1 LIARRRTKIKRQA
14 NCEFKEQKKQ
24 MSKYMTFTDAAF
36 KDRDCLLKSLAE
48 CGYATIEEGEA
59 LSLYGY
65 RGDRRP
71 ETAQIVVRR
80 KYIGGASNDLG
91 FQKTDAG
98 YVPVISE
105 YDQGYMMQGKFLTNL
120 RTNYNLKSAEKLA
133 RNLRGSLH
141 QERVGS
147 TIKIRIKY

>member
-1 LIARRRTKIKRQA
+1 
-14 NCEFKEQKKQ
+14 
-24 MSKYMTFTDAAF
+24 MSKYMSFTEAAF
-36 KDRDCLLKSLAE
+36 KDRKCLLDALRE
-48 CGYATIEEGEA
+48 CGYLEVEEGEN

-65 RGDRRP
+65 QGDQRP

-80 KYIGGASNDLG
+80 KFIGSASNDLG

-105 YDQGYMMQGKFLTNL
+105 FDQRTMMQGKFLTNL

-133 RNLRGSLH
+133 RSLRGTLH

>member
-1 LIARRRTKIKRQA
+1 MA
-14 NCEFKEQKKQ
+14 
-24 MSKYMTFTDAAF
+24 FTDTTF
-36 KDRDCLLKSLAE
+36 KDRETLLKALAE
-48 CGYATIEEGEA
+48 CGYSTVEEGES

-65 RGDRRP
+65 QGDRRS

-80 KYIGGASNDLG
+80 KYIGSASNDLG
-91 FQKTDAG
+91 FQKTKSG

-105 YDQGYMMQGKFLTNL
+105 YDQRYMMQGKFLTNL

-133 RNLRGSLH
+133 RNLRGTLH
-141 QERVGS
+141 RERVGS

>member
-1 LIARRRTKIKRQA
+1 
-14 NCEFKEQKKQ
+14 
-24 MSKYMTFTDAAF
+24 MSKYITFTHTAF
-36 KDRDCLLKSLAE
+36 KDRECLLKALAE
-48 CGYATIEEGEA
+48 CGYSAVEEGEA

-65 RGDRRP
+65 QSDRRP

-80 KYIGGASNDLG
+80 KYIGSASNDLG

-105 YDQGYMMQGKFLTNL
+105 YDQRYMMQGKFLTAL

-133 RNLRGSLH
+133 RSLRGTLH

>member
-1 LIARRRTKIKRQA
+1 
-14 NCEFKEQKKQ
+14 
-24 MSKYMTFTDAAF
+24 MTFTETAF
-36 KDRDCLLKSLAE
+36 KDRETLLKALAE
-48 CGYATIEEGEA
+48 CGYETVEEGEA

-65 RGDRRP
+65 QGDRRP

-80 KYIGGASNDLG
+80 KYIGAASNDLG

-105 YDQGYMMQGKFLTNL
+105 YDRSYMMQGKFLTNL

-133 RNLRGSLH
+133 RNLRGTLH
-141 QERVGS
+141 RERVGS

>member
-1 LIARRRTKIKRQA
+1 
-14 NCEFKEQKKQ
+14 
-24 MSKYMTFTDAAF
+24 MTFTSAAF
-36 KDRDCLLKSLAE
+36 KDRECLLKALRE
-48 CGYATIEEGEA
+48 CGYAETEEGEA

-65 RGDRRP
+65 HGDRRP

-80 KYIGGASNDLG
+80 KFIGAASNDLG
-91 FQKTDAG
+91 FQKTESG

-105 YDQGYMMQGKFLTNL
+105 YDRSFIMQGKFLTNL

-133 RNLRGSLH
+133 RNLRGTLH

>member
-1 LIARRRTKIKRQA
+1 
-14 NCEFKEQKKQ
+14 
-24 MSKYMTFTDAAF
+24 MTFTGTAF
-36 KDRDCLLKSLAE
+36 KDRECLLNALAE
-48 CGYATIEEGEA
+48 CGYGTVEEGEA

-65 RGDRRP
+65 QGDRRP

-80 KYIGGASNDLG
+80 KFIGSASNDLG

-98 YVPVISE
+98 YIPVISE
-105 YDQGYMMQGKFLTNL
+105 FDQRTMMQGKFLTAL

-133 RNLRGSLH
+133 RNLRGTMH
-141 QERVGS
+141 QERIGS

>member
-1 LIARRRTKIKRQA
+1 
-14 NCEFKEQKKQ
+14 

-36 KDRDCLLKSLAE
+36 KDRECLLNALSE
-48 CGYATIEEGEA
+48 CGYAEVEEGES

-65 RGDRRP
+65 QGDRRV

-80 KYIGGASNDLG
+80 KFIGAASNDLG

-105 YDQGYMMQGKFLTNL
+105 YDQRTMKQGKFLTTL

-133 RNLRGSLH
+133 RHLRGTLTR
-141 QERVGS
+141 ERTGS

>member
-1 LIARRRTKIKRQA
+1 
-14 NCEFKEQKKQ
+14 
-24 MSKYMTFTDAAF
+24 MTFTSAAF
-36 KDRDCLLKSLAE
+36 RDRECLLNALSE
-48 CGYATIEEGEA
+48 CGYSTVEEGDS

-71 ETAQIVVRR
+71 EMAQIVVRR
-80 KYIGGASNDLG
+80 KFIGSASNDLG
-91 FQKTDAG
+91 FQKTEAG

-105 YDQGYMMQGKFLTNL
+105 YDQRYMMRGNFLTNL

-133 RNLRGSLH
+133 RSFLGTLH
-141 QERVGS
+141 KERVGS

>member
-1 LIARRRTKIKRQA
+1 MA
-14 NCEFKEQKKQ
+14 
-24 MSKYMTFTDAAF
+24 FTDAAF
-36 KDRDCLLKSLAE
+36 KDRECLVQALAE
-48 CGYATIEEGEA
+48 CGYLTVEEGES
-59 LSLYGY
+59 LSLFGY

-80 KYIGGASNDLG
+80 KFIGSASNDLG
-91 FQKTDAG
+91 FQKTDNG

-105 YDQGYMMQGKFLTNL
+105 YDQRYMMQGKFLTNL
-120 RTNYNLKSAEKLA
+120 RRNYNLKSAEKLA
-133 RNLRGSLH
+133 RILRGSLH

>member
-1 LIARRRTKIKRQA
+1 
-14 NCEFKEQKKQ
+14 
-24 MSKYMTFTDAAF
+24 MTFTDTAF
-36 KDRDCLLKSLAE
+36 KDRECLLNALSE
-48 CGYATIEEGEA
+48 CGYSQVEEGEA

-65 RGDRRP
+65 QGDQRP

-80 KYIGGASNDLG
+80 KFIGSASNDLG

-105 YDQGYMMQGKFLTNL
+105 FDQRTMMQGKFLINL
-120 RTNYNLKSAEKLA
+120 RTNYNVKSAEKLA

-141 QERVGS
+141 QERIGS

>member
-1 LIARRRTKIKRQA
+1 
-14 NCEFKEQKKQ
+14 
-24 MSKYMTFTDAAF
+24 MSKYMTFTDTAF
-36 KDRDCLLKSLAE
+36 RNRECLLQALAE
-48 CGYATIEEGEA
+48 CGYETVEEGEA

-65 RGDRRP
+65 QGDRRP

-98 YVPVISE
+98 YVAVISE
-105 YDQGYMMQGKFLTNL
+105 YDQSYMMQGRFLTNL

-133 RNLRGSLH
+133 RNLRGTLH
-141 QERVGS
+141 RERVGS

>member
-1 LIARRRTKIKRQA
+1 
-14 NCEFKEQKKQ
+14 
-24 MSKYMTFTDAAF
+24 MSKYMTFTDTAF
-36 KDRDCLLKSLAE
+36 KDRECLLKALAE
-48 CGYATIEEGEA
+48 CGYETFEEGEA

-65 RGDRRP
+65 QGDRRA

-80 KYIGGASNDLG
+80 KYIGAASNDLG
-91 FQKTDAG
+91 FRKTDAG

-105 YDQGYMMQGKFLTNL
+105 YDQRAMMQGKFLTTL

-133 RNLRGSLH
+133 RGLRGTLYK
-141 QERVGS
+141 ERIGS

>member
-1 LIARRRTKIKRQA
+1 
-14 NCEFKEQKKQ
+14 
-24 MSKYMTFTDAAF
+24 MTFTETAF
-36 KDRDCLLKSLAE
+36 KDRECLLNALRE
-48 CGYATIEEGEA
+48 CGYAETEEGEA

-65 RGDRRP
+65 QGDERK
-71 ETAQIVVRR
+71 ETAQLVVRR
-80 KYIGGASNDLG
+80 KFIGSASNDLG

-105 YDQGYMMQGKFLTNL
+105 FDQRTMMQGKFLTNL

-133 RNLRGSLH
+133 RSLRGTLH
-141 QERVGS
+141 QERIGS

>member
-1 LIARRRTKIKRQA
+1 
-14 NCEFKEQKKQ
+14 

-36 KDRDCLLKSLAE
+36 KDRESLLQALAE
-48 CGYATIEEGEA
+48 CGYGTVEEGES

-65 RGDRRP
+65 QGDRRP

-80 KYIGGASNDLG
+80 DHIGTASNDLG

-98 YVPVISE
+98 FVPVISE
-105 YDQGYMMQGKFLTNL
+105 YDQRYMMQGKFLTAL
-120 RTNYNLKSAEKLA
+120 KTNYNLKSTEKLA
-133 RNLRGSLH
+133 RNLRGTLH

>member
-1 LIARRRTKIKRQA
+1 
-14 NCEFKEQKKQ
+14 
-24 MSKYMTFTDAAF
+24 MSKYMTFTGTAF
-36 KDRDCLLKSLAE
+36 KNRECLLQALAE
-48 CGYATIEEGEA
+48 CGYGTVEEGEA

-65 RGDRRP
+65 RGDQRP

-80 KYIGGASNDLG
+80 KFIGSASNDLG

-98 YVPVISE
+98 FVPVISE
-105 YDQGYMMQGKFLTNL
+105 YDRSFMMQGKFLTAL
-120 RTNYNLKSAEKLA
+120 KTNYNLKSTEKLA
-133 RNLRGSLH
+133 RNLRGTLH

>member
-1 LIARRRTKIKRQA
+1 
-14 NCEFKEQKKQ
+14 
-24 MSKYMTFTDAAF
+24 MTFTSAVF
-36 KDRDCLLKSLAE
+36 KDRQCLLEALFD
-48 CGYATIEEGEA
+48 CGYGEVEEGEA

-80 KYIGGASNDLG
+80 KFIGAASNDLG

-105 YDQGYMMQGKFLTNL
+105 FDQKTMMQGKFLTNL
-120 RTNYNLKSAEKLA
+120 RTSYNIKSAEKLA
-133 RNLRGSLH
+133 RNLRGTLH

>member
-1 LIARRRTKIKRQA
+1 
-14 NCEFKEQKKQ
+14 
-24 MSKYMTFTDAAF
+24 MTFTGTAF
-36 KDRDCLLKSLAE
+36 KNRECLLQALAE
-48 CGYATIEEGEA
+48 CGYGTVEEGEA

-65 RGDRRP
+65 RGDQRP

-80 KYIGGASNDLG
+80 KFIGSASNDLG

-98 YVPVISE
+98 FVPVISE
-105 YDQGYMMQGKFLTNL
+105 YDRSFMMQGKFLTAL
-120 RTNYNLKSAEKLA
+120 KTNYNLKSTEKLA
-133 RNLRGSLH
+133 RNLRGTLH

>member
-1 LIARRRTKIKRQA
+1 
-14 NCEFKEQKKQ
+14 
-24 MSKYMTFTDAAF
+24 MSKYMTFTGTAF
-36 KDRDCLLKSLAE
+36 KDRECLLKAFGE
-48 CGYATIEEGEA
+48 CGYGTVEEGEA

-65 RGDRRP
+65 QGDQRE
-71 ETAQIVVRR
+71 ETAQIVKR
-80 KYIGGASNDLG
+80 KFIGAASNNLG

-105 YDQGYMMQGKFLTNL
+105 YDQRYIMQGKFLTNL
-120 RTNYNLKSAEKLA
+120 RTSYNLKSAEKLA
-133 RNLRGSLH
+133 RSLRGTLH

>member
-1 LIARRRTKIKRQA
+1 
-14 NCEFKEQKKQ
+14 
-24 MSKYMTFTDAAF
+24 MSKYMTFTETAF
-36 KDRDCLLKSLAE
+36 KNRECLLQALAE
-48 CGYATIEEGEA
+48 CGYGVIEEGES

-65 RGDRRP
+65 QGDRRA

-80 KYIGGASNDLG
+80 KFIGGASNDLG
-91 FQKTDAG
+91 FQQTDAG

-105 YDQGYMMQGKFLTNL
+105 YDQSYMMRGKFLTNL

-133 RNLRGSLH
+133 RNLRGTLH
-141 QERVGS
+141 RERVGS

>member
-1 LIARRRTKIKRQA
+1 
-14 NCEFKEQKKQ
+14 
-24 MSKYMTFTDAAF
+24 MSKYMTFTEAAF
-36 KDRDCLLKSLAE
+36 KDRECLLKALAE
-48 CGYATIEEGEA
+48 CGYETVEEGES

-71 ETAQIVVRR
+71 ETAQLVVRR
-80 KYIGGASNDLG
+80 KFVGAASNDLG
-91 FQKTDAG
+91 FQKTENG

-105 YDQGYMMQGKFLTNL
+105 YDQTYVMQGKFLTAL

-133 RNLRGSLH
+133 RNLRGTLQ

>member
-1 LIARRRTKIKRQA
+1 MIPDH
-14 NCEFKEQKKQ
+14 
-24 MSKYMTFTDAAF
+24 TFTDTAF
-36 KDRDCLLKSLAE
+36 KDRECLLNALSE
-48 CGYATIEEGEA
+48 CGYATVEEGEA

-65 RGDRRP
+65 RGDKRA

-80 KYIGGASNDLG
+80 KFIGSASNDLG
-91 FQKTDAG
+91 FQKTEAG
-98 YVPVISE
+98 YVAVISE
-105 YDQGYMMQGKFLTNL
+105 YDQRYMMQGKFLTAL

-133 RNLRGSLH
+133 RNLRGTLQ

>member
-1 LIARRRTKIKRQA
+1 
-14 NCEFKEQKKQ
+14 
-24 MSKYMTFTDAAF
+24 MSKYMTFTGTAF
-36 KDRDCLLKSLAE
+36 KDRECLLKALAE
-48 CGYATIEEGEA
+48 CGYGTVEEGES

-65 RGDRRP
+65 QSDRRP

-80 KYIGGASNDLG
+80 KFIGSASNDLG

-98 YVPVISE
+98 YVAVISE
-105 YDQGYMMQGKFLTNL
+105 YDQRYIMQGKFLTNL

-133 RNLRGSLH
+133 RNLRGTLTR
-141 QERVGS
+141 ERVGS